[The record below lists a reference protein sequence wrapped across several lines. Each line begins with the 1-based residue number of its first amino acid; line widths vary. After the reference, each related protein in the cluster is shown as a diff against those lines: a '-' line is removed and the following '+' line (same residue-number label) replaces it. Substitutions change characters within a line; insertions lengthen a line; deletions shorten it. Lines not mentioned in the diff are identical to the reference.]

1 MSSDRYASVKL
12 VKPLPNK
19 SAPIDPSLSSLS
31 ETAGDPETSAINNEP
46 HESVTYVEDFED
58 SEPACVPPITDS
70 DEHVEKVLISV
81 IEQPVIDQVRQLK
94 LRAQR
99 ERQLFEAS
107 IKEYCLRLRFT
118 YSDVN
123 EY

>member
-19 SAPIDPSLSSLS
+19 SAPIDSSLSSLNN
-31 ETAGDPETSAINNEP
+31 TAGDAETPAIDSDP

-58 SEPACVPPITDS
+58 SEPACVPPMPDS
-70 DEHVEKVLISV
+70 DEHVKRVLISV

-107 IKEYCLRLRFT
+107 IKEYCLRLRFN